1 MTIGATESGWHV
13 ALRTDAGPREANE
26 DSVLSM
32 RLGNGGHVI
41 ALADGMGGLEMG
53 DVASRTALEA
63 LKSAMVRGG
72 TLQDAVQAAN
82 RAVFER
88 AAGRKMGTT
97 LVVAHAVG
105 HRVTVANVGDSR
117 AYRCTSLGI
126 RRISIDHTHAEEAR
140 LSGAVGDID
149 AVAGRWANALT
160 RSLGARPDVEVDL
173 FGPFDV
179 DDGES
184 ILLCSDGVHG
194 VLPDTRIEAWSQSVR
209 DPEAAVQNLV
219 NLALG
224 AGSQDNTS
232 AVILHRP
239 SATFGLQPAALRR
252 RVPNWNPKTLMERSP
267 VPPRQKHWGRVLS
280 TLVALA
286 GLAVAA
292 AAWLVMR

>member
-1 MTIGATESGWHV
+1 M

-63 LKSAMVRGG
+63 LKSAMIRGE
-72 TLQDAVQAAN
+72 TLQSAVRSAN
-82 RAVFER
+82 RAVYER
-88 AAGRKMGTT
+88 AAGRKMGST

-117 AYRCTSLGI
+117 AYRCTPLGV

-140 LSGAVGDID
+140 LSGAAGDID
-149 AVAGRWANALT
+149 AVAGRWGQALT
-160 RSLGARPDVEVDL
+160 RSLGAKPEVEVDL
-173 FGPFDV
+173 FGPFEV

-184 ILLCSDGVHG
+184 IVLCSDGVHG
-194 VLPDTRIEAWSQSVR
+194 VLSDRRIEAWSQTLRDPDVAVR
-209 DPEAAVQNLV
+209 DLV
-219 NLALG
+219 SLALG

-239 SATFGLQPAALRR
+239 ARTGGVQPAALRR
-252 RVPNWNPKTLMERSP
+252 PTPNWNPKTLMERSP
-267 VPPRQKHWGRVLS
+267 VRPRKKHWGRLLS
-280 TLVALA
+280 TLVALV
-286 GLAVAA
+286 GLAAAA
-292 AAWLVMR
+292 AAWYLMR

>member
-1 MTIGATESGWHV
+1 MTVGPTESGWHV
-13 ALRTDAGPREANE
+13 ALRTDAGPRESNE

-63 LKSAMVRGG
+63 LKSAMIRGEP
-72 TLQDAVQAAN
+72 LLRAVQAAN
-82 RAVFER
+82 RAVHDR
-88 AAGRKMGTT
+88 AAGRKMGST

-117 AYRCTSLGI
+117 AYRCTPLGI

-140 LSGAVGDID
+140 LTGAAGDVS
-149 AVAGRWANALT
+149 AVAGRWAHALT
-160 RSLGARPDVEVDL
+160 RSLGSKPDVEVDL

-194 VLPDTRIEAWSQSVR
+194 VMSDSRIEAWSQTLR
-209 DPEAAVQNLV
+209 DPEVAVQDLV
-219 NLALG
+219 SLALG

-232 AVILHRP
+232 AVVLHRP
-239 SATFGLQPAALRR
+239 SKTLGVQPAALRKS
-252 RVPNWNPKTLMERSP
+252 VPNWNPKTLMERSP
-267 VPPRQKHWGRVLS
+267 VRPRKKHWGRVLS

-286 GLAVAA
+286 GLGAAA
-292 AAWLVMR
+292 AAWFLMR

>member
-1 MTIGATESGWHV
+1 MTVGPTDSGWHV

-63 LKSAMVRGG
+63 LKAAMIRGESLQGAVR
-72 TLQDAVQAAN
+72 AAN

-88 AAGRKMGTT
+88 AAGRKMGST

-117 AYRCTSLGI
+117 AYRCTPLGV
-126 RRISIDHTHAEEAR
+126 RRVSIDHTHAEEAR
-140 LSGAVGDID
+140 LSGAAGAADV
-149 AVAGRWANALT
+149 VAGRWANALT
-160 RSLGARPDVEVDL
+160 RSLGGKAEVEVDL

-194 VLPDTRIEAWSQSVR
+194 VLSDNRIEAWSQTLR
-209 DPEAAVQNLV
+209 DPEVAVQELV

-239 SATFGLQPAALRR
+239 SKTLGVQPAALRR
-252 RVPNWNPKTLMERSP
+252 SVPNWDPKALMERSP
-267 VPPRQKHWGRVLS
+267 VRRRTSHWGRVMS
-280 TLVALA
+280 TLVALV
-286 GLAVAA
+286 GLAAAA
-292 AAWLVMR
+292 AAWYLMR